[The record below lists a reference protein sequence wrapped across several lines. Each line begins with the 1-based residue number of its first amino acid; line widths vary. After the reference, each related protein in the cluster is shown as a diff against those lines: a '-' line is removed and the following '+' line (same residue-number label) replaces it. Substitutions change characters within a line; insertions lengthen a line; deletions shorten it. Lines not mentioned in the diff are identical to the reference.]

1 MGGCYAERLAARFS
15 DPGQPYHGFA
25 ERTPSGGR
33 WTGKVALVP
42 DALTL
47 PLRWRKPRHIFVNS
61 MSDLFHEGL
70 SNENIAGIFGIMN
83 AARRHTLQVLTK
95 RAARMRAFFVWLS
108 EQTGHK
114 DRWVESVAQAEAI
127 CGEPRGARGAENH
140 PVECVAV
147 HGFAEA
153 LLSHQM
159 RGMYVNWPLPNV
171 WLGVSVEDR
180 ARKARIDDLRH
191 TPAAVRFL
199 SLEPLLEDLGTI
211 DLSSIGWVI
220 VGAESGP
227 NSRPMEEGWVRSIRD
242 QCIEASVPFFYKQR
256 CVNGRKISTPE
267 IDGRV
272 WREMPA

>member
-25 ERTPSGGR
+25 ERMPSGGR

-70 SNENIAGIFGIMN
+70 SDADIDWVFAVMALCPRHIM
-83 AARRHTLQVLTK
+83 QVLTK
-95 RAARMRAFFVWLS
+95 RSGRARKYLQNVGLYPRVIKIGEAARSIAM
-108 EQTGHK
+108 
-114 DRWVESVAQAEAI
+114 D
-127 CGEPRGARGAENH
+127 ARVPITEW
-140 PVECVAV
+140 P
-147 HGFAEA
+147 
-153 LLSHQM
+153 
-159 RGMYVNWPLPNV
+159 WPLPNV

-191 TPAAVRFL
+191 TPAAGRFL

-211 DLSSIGWVI
+211 DLSGIGWVI

-227 NSRPMEEGWVRSIRD
+227 NSRQMDEGWVRSIRD

-267 IDGRV
+267 LDGRV
-272 WREMPA
+272 WREVPA